1 MFRQLKKN
9 NSGVILVT
17 VLIMTLV
24 MSILAIGILSMN
36 VSQVMTSE
44 DVKRSLVAE
53 YFARKVLW
61 TIQANVFNGLLPIA
75 SSVNEVIDGVIN
87 DTFDC
92 SRDETRCV
100 YGYYSQVE

>member
-36 VSQVMTSE
+36 VSKVMTSE

-75 SSVNEVIDGVIN
+75 SSVNEVIDGVI
-87 DTFDC
+87 
-92 SRDETRCV
+92 
-100 YGYYSQVE
+100 YSANIIEGIPNPGEPTPYN